1 MKGRDMRPV
10 GLLIL
15 STVVLL
21 AALAPGIAWRLI
33 PIRPLGVLIVD
44 KTVPDTT
51 FRGHRAVIWLLN
63 HLKVVHPA
71 SHEPYNAAMDYS
83 GFVPLTA
90 RAWSVRPL
98 PADFLTRRIIYIAD
112 TYGVRQADLEPPAP
126 ADAGR
131 LLYGG
136 LTAAE
141 ADLLESAARAGA
153 TVVAEF
159 NTIGEPTPPEV
170 RQRVEQLLGFRWS
183 GWTGRRLHDLEEE
196 TPRWAVVGWEQQ
208 HQARWPF
215 RGPGLLLAHSD
226 GRIIVLG
233 KDVIRGSV
241 LDIVPTRAGRTLGM
255 RRAPAPETWFDVV
268 ESEGSTPLALYRL
281 NLSDQG
287 ELALRAAGLRMQ
299 FPAVLRRDG
308 AATAYYLAGDFASV
322 PRVPGWTGLR
332 WGGDFYR
339 LRPAWS
345 LDAGE
350 AFFWRGY
357 VPLLTSVVE
366 TVLGG

>member
-1 MKGRDMRPV
+1 MNDRDMRPV

-15 STVVLL
+15 SAVVLL
-21 AALAPGIAWRLI
+21 AALTPGIAWRLI
-33 PIRPLGVLIVD
+33 PLRPLGVLIVD

-71 SHEPYNAAMDYS
+71 SHEPYDAAMDYS

-112 TYGVRQADLEPPAP
+112 TYGVRQADFQPPSP
-126 ADAGR
+126 AEAGR

-159 NTIGEPTPPEV
+159 NTIGDPTPPDV
-170 RQRVEQLLGFRWS
+170 RQRIEHLLGFRWS
-183 GWTGRRLHDLEEE
+183 GWTGRRLRDLDEEA
-196 TPRWAVVGWEQQ
+196 PRWAVLGWEQQ
-208 HQARWPF
+208 HQRQWPF
-215 RGPGLLLAHSD
+215 RGPGLLFVHAD
-226 GRIIVLG
+226 GRIVVLG
-233 KDVIRGSV
+233 KGAIRGSA
-241 LDIVPTRAGRTLGM
+241 LDIVPTRAGRSLGM
-255 RRAPAPETWFDVV
+255 RQAPAPETWFDVV
-268 ESEGSTPLALYRL
+268 EAEGSTPLAQYRL
-281 NLSDQG
+281 NLSDQA
-287 ELALRAAGLRMQ
+287 ELELRAAGIRPQ
-299 FPAVLRRDG
+299 FPAVLRREG
-308 AATAYYLAGDFASV
+308 AAAAYYLAGDFASV
-322 PRVPGWTGLR
+322 PRVPAWTGLR
-332 WGGDFYR
+332 WGGDIYR

-366 TVLGG
+366 TLLGG